1 MMPVRRAVLALFCLT
16 LAAAGPALADEAEP
30 AMGSMSKPERLVEP
44 FDKTNPIHIQRYYD
58 RLNAQP
64 PVDRNGKPFP
74 MGDGCLPPAPWLPL
88 LLNPRIS

>member
-1 MMPVRRAVLALFCLT
+1 MSVRRAVLALFCLT
-16 LAAAGPALADEAEP
+16 LAAAGSAPAAEP
-30 AMGSMSKPERLVEP
+30 AVGSMSRPERLVEP

-64 PVDRNGKPFP
+64 PVDRDGKPFP